1 MTRKDYQLI
10 ADVLRNSDL
19 SHSTRSLLA
28 LNFAAALK
36 QDNPRFKPVRFCMA
50 TMPSKAD
57 SEAIKANNAD
67 GFEAVTDLADGLA
80 ADGFKRIKPDGTIE
94 YWRPIGK

>member
-10 ADVLRNSDL
+10 ADVLRTTDL
-19 SHSTRSLLA
+19 PGNIRSLLA

-50 TMPSKAD
+50 TMPTSIE
-57 SEAIKANNAD
+57 SEEIKANNAE
-67 GFEAVTDLADGLA
+67 GFERTLS
-80 ADGFKRIKPDGTIE
+80 DGTIQH
-94 YWRPIGK
+94 WRPVAK

>member
-36 QDNPRFKPVRFCMA
+36 QGNARFKPVRFCMA
-50 TMPSKAD
+50 SMPTSTE
-57 SEAIKANNAD
+57 SEAIKANNAE
-67 GFEAVTDLADGLA
+67 GFEAG
-80 ADGFKRIKPDGTIE
+80 RIE
-94 YWRPIGK
+94 HWRPVGK